1 VDKSA
6 LKDAGSTGSTRF
18 ERRKLAVPEDKDQR
32 ELEDLDVSHFYL
44 TTGDFLGAYMRAQDA
59 VKLYPDDENAHL
71 ALALAAEK
79 MKKKDEAVAEYKAY
93 LKLAPDGDKAKQA
106 KRALEDLG
114 AK

>member
-1 VDKSA
+1 
-6 LKDAGSTGSTRF
+6 
-18 ERRKLAVPEDKDQR
+18 
-32 ELEDLDVSHFYL
+32 
-44 TTGDFLGAYMRAQDA
+44 
-59 VKLYPDDENAHL
+59 
-71 ALALAAEK
+71 